1 MNNLLKQVL
10 LGLRKL
16 TLCVESRFD
25 REFLAPDVPLSKTV
39 GHGQW
44 KRFLYAAGNKPGM
57 RILEI
62 GSREVTG
69 ASNDRNAFA
78 RAAYTGFDYYPGKNV
93 DVVGDAHRLSSY
105 FEKGRQFDII
115 YSSACFEHFAMPWLV
130 ATEIAKLLT
139 VGGLVFV
146 ETHFSFSSH
155 ERPWHFFQFSDMALK
170 VLFSEALGFQC
181 LEAGMSNPI
190 VGRFSSLADAYLK
203 NRPVGGLYCHSEY
216 LGKKV
221 RHVDDFEW
229 GRTDPETLSGGTAYP
244 RPGE

>member
-78 RAAYTGFDYYPGKNV
+78 RAAYTGFDYYPEERRCRRRRPQTLLLFRKGAAIRYHLLK
-93 DVVGDAHRLSSY
+93 RL
-105 FEKGRQFDII
+105 
-115 YSSACFEHFAMPWLV
+115 L
-130 ATEIAKLLT
+130 
-139 VGGLVFV
+139 
-146 ETHFSFSSH
+146 
-155 ERPWHFFQFSDMALK
+155 
-170 VLFSEALGFQC
+170 
-181 LEAGMSNPI
+181 
-190 VGRFSSLADAYLK
+190 
-203 NRPVGGLYCHSEY
+203 
-216 LGKKV
+216 
-221 RHVDDFEW
+221 
-229 GRTDPETLSGGTAYP
+229 
-244 RPGE
+244 